1 MPLRHQLAVY
11 SPVSLRA
18 GGRAAGDA
26 LRRGPDPRALL
37 LAELLRDF
45 AAESG
50 ALSGSGTQALQ
61 LALAE
66 ARRRG
71 GDAPVAL
78 PAFSCYDVAAAAV
91 GAGVRVALY
100 DVDPGTLAPDP
111 ASLERVLANGA
122 GAVVAGPLYGVPP
135 EWDALREAADRHGA
149 LLVEDAA
156 QGHGASWRG
165 RPLGSLGDLS
175 VLSFGRGKGWTGGRG
190 GALLARGG
198 EAAAPGALPV
208 PSPADEA
215 KTAVLLAAQWLLG
228 RPEVY
233 GIPASI
239 PGLGLGETTYHDP
252 APPAGITRAAAALL
266 RHAREGSR
274 GEAAARRENAAA
286 LLARLP
292 AAGGARAVRVPAGGE
307 AGWLR
312 LPVRVPGGM
321 DGLASH
327 ARARRLGVAASYP
340 TTLAALPQLRPL
352 LAGPETR
359 WPGAEALVRELV
371 TLPTHSRVTAA
382 EREEILAMLPR

>member
-26 LRRGPDPRALL
+26 LRRGTDPRSLL
-37 LAELLRDF
+37 LVELLRDY
-45 AAESG
+45 AARSG

-91 GAGVRVALY
+91 GEGVRVALY
-100 DVDPGTLAPDP
+100 DVDPDTLAPDP
-111 ASLERVLANGA
+111 ASLERVLAAGA
-122 GAVVAGPLYGVPP
+122 GAVVAGPLYGVPL
-135 EWDALREAADRHGA
+135 EWDSLRAAADRHGA

-156 QGHGASWRG
+156 QGHGASWQG

-190 GALLARGG
+190 GALLGRGG
-198 EAAAPGALPV
+198 AAAAPGALPV
-208 PSPADEA
+208 PTPADEA
-215 KTAVLLAAQWLLG
+215 RTAVLVAAQWLLG
-228 RPEVY
+228 RPGVY

-252 APPAGITRAAAALL
+252 SPPAGITRAAAALL

-274 GEAAARRENAAA
+274 GEAAARRANAAA

-292 AAGGARAVRVPAGGE
+292 VGRGARAVRVPASAE

-312 LPVRVPGGM
+312 LPLRLPRGM
-321 DGLASH
+321 DGLASP

-382 EREEILAMLPR
+382 EREEILAMLPG

>member
-26 LRRGPDPRALL
+26 LRPGADPRAAL
-37 LAELLRDF
+37 LASLLGDY
-45 AAESG
+45 AADSG
-50 ALSGSGTQALQ
+50 ALCGSGTQALQ
-61 LALAE
+61 LALLE

-78 PAFSCYDVAAAAV
+78 PAFTCYDIASAAV

-100 DVDPGTLAPDP
+100 DVDPDTLAPDP
-111 ASLERVLANGA
+111 ASLERVLAAGA
-122 GAVVAGPLYGVPP
+122 GVVVAGPLYGVPL
-135 EWDALREAADRHGA
+135 EWDALREMAGRHGA

-156 QGHGASWRG
+156 QGHGAAWRG
-165 RPLGSLGDLS
+165 RPLGSLGELS

-190 GALLARGG
+190 GALLARDG
-198 EAAAPGALPV
+198 AAADPAALPV
-208 PSPADEA
+208 PTPADEA
-215 KTAVLLAAQWLLG
+215 RTAVLVAAQWLLG

-239 PGLGLGETTYHDP
+239 PGLGLGETVYHDP
-252 APPAGITRAAAALL
+252 SAPAGITRAAAALL
-266 RHAREGSR
+266 RHAQGASRREG
-274 GEAAARRENAAA
+274 AARRANAAA
-286 LLARLP
+286 LLERLP
-292 AAGGARAVRVPAGGE
+292 AGARPVRVPAAGE

-312 LPVRVPGGM
+312 LPVRLSGGM
-321 DGLASH
+321 QGIARSD
-327 ARARRLGVAASYP
+327 RARRLGVAGSYP
-340 TTLAALPQLRPL
+340 TTLAEVPQLGAL

-359 WPGAEALVRELV
+359 WPGAETLVRELV

-382 EREEILAMLPR
+382 ERAEILELLRP